1 MTQDADNHTLELL
14 RRLRTDQ
21 NTRFDRLD
29 ATLAEVLAQMR
40 IHGTHI
46 SGLVQQENF
55 TTSKVAELESRLARV
70 EKRLELR
77 DE

>member
-1 MTQDADNHTLELL
+1 MTRTVKHTLELV
-14 RRLRTDQ
+14 RRIRVEHGA
-21 NTRFDRLD
+21 RFDRID
-29 ATLAEVLAQMR
+29 ATLAEVLTQQR

-46 SGLVQQENF
+46 AGLVQQQNL
-55 TTSKVAELESRLARV
+55 TSGKMAELETRIARV

>member
-1 MTQDADNHTLELL
+1 VTDNLENHTQEML
-14 RRLRTDQ
+14 RRMRAEQ
-21 NTRFDRLD
+21 NARFDRID
-29 ATLAEVLAQMR
+29 TTLAEVLTQIR

-46 SGLVQQENF
+46 SGLVQQENL
-55 TTSKVAELESRLARV
+55 TSAKLAELDLRLSLV